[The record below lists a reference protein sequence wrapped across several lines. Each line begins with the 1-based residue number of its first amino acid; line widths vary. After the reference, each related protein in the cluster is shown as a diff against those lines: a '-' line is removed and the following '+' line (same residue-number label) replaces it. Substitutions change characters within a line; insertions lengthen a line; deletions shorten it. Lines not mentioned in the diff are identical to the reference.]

1 MLKNF
6 KPFFVSLI
14 FSFLLCGNVAFAQ
27 HPNIEIS
34 HRILNFDEVLINSSK
49 SLTIT
54 LTNTG
59 TVDLEISEV
68 SISGDGFTLFRVG
81 NSITISAGNSTNIAV
96 QFSPIEVKAYTG
108 AITLNHNAGNSPITV
123 SLTGR
128 GVVPRP
134 NIEISHRI
142 LNFDEVLI
150 NSSKSL
156 TITLTNTGTVDLEMS
171 EVSISGDGFAL
182 FRVGNPIIIS
192 AGNSTNITVQFSPIE
207 VKAYTGAIT
216 LTHNAGNSPIT
227 IPLTG
232 TGAKPATHSIT
243 ISPNPLAFGDVTI
256 NSSSSRTITITNNGT
271 VDLVISEV
279 SINGDGFT
287 LSGVIIISWALID
300 NVANIIQVT
309 LPEVTTPITIV
320 AGTSL
325 TIAVQFSPIE
335 VKAYTGTITLT
346 HNAGNSPITISL
358 TGTGIEPRPNIE
370 ISHRILNFD
379 EVLINSSKSLT
390 ITITNTG
397 TVDLE
402 ISEVSISGDGFTL
415 FRVGNPITISA
426 GNSTN
431 IAVQFSPIE
440 VKAYTGT
447 ITLTHNAGNSPI
459 TIPLT
464 GTGAEPATHSITV
477 SPNPLAFGDV
487 KLSSYRDLPI
497 VIKNESNVGLIITN
511 FEINVG
517 NVSSFS
523 IVDAIDIAVAPTV
536 SYTATVRF
544 SPDGTGAKVATLK
557 IVTNIGEET
566 VNLSGSGTPTI
577 SVDKLSEIPNTY
589 NLMQNYPNPFN
600 PTTIIE
606 YTIPKDEF
614 VKLTVYDINGK
625 IIKELVNDYKSVGKY
640 SVGFNASGY
649 SSGTYYYKLEAGEY
663 KNMKKMVLLK

>member
-68 SISGDGFTLFRVG
+68 SISGDGFTLFRVR
-81 NSITISAGNSTNIAV
+81 NPIAIYAGNSTNIVV

-108 AITLNHNAGNSPITV
+108 TITLTHNAGNSPITIP
-123 SLTGR
+123 LTGT
-128 GVVPRP
+128 GIEPRP

-156 TITLTNTGTVDLEMS
+156 TITLTNTGTVDLGMS
-171 EVSISGDGFAL
+171 EVSIS
-182 FRVGNPIIIS
+182 V
-192 AGNSTNITVQFSPIE
+192 
-207 VKAYTGAIT
+207 
-216 LTHNAGNSPIT
+216 
-227 IPLTG
+227 
-232 TGAKPATHSIT
+232 
-243 ISPNPLAFGDVTI
+243 
-256 NSSSSRTITITNNGT
+256 
-271 VDLVISEV
+271 
-279 SINGDGFT
+279 
-287 LSGVIIISWALID
+287 
-300 NVANIIQVT
+300 
-309 LPEVTTPITIV
+309 
-320 AGTSL
+320 
-325 TIAVQFSPIE
+325 
-335 VKAYTGTITLT
+335 
-346 HNAGNSPITISL
+346 
-358 TGTGIEPRPNIE
+358 
-370 ISHRILNFD
+370 
-379 EVLINSSKSLT
+379 
-390 ITITNTG
+390 
-397 TVDLE
+397 
-402 ISEVSISGDGFTL
+402 DGFTL
-415 FRVGNPITISA
+415 FRVGSPITISA

-440 VKAYTGT
+440 VRAYTGT

-464 GTGAEPATHSITV
+464 GTGAEPTTHSITV

-523 IVDAIDIAVAPTV
+523 IEDAIDIAVAPAV

-577 SVDKLSEIPNTY
+577 SVDKLKEIPTTY